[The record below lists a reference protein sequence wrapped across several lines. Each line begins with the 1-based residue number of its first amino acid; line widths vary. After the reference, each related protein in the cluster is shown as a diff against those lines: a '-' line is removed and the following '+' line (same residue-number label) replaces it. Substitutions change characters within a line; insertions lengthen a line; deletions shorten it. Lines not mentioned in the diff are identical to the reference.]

1 MTYEEALSIIIKKQS
16 LGIMP
21 GLSRIEK
28 LLKEMGS
35 PQNKIKVI
43 HIAGTNGKGTV
54 ASTLADAL
62 HKNGFN
68 VGLFTSPWV
77 DDYREQI
84 QLNGTYI
91 SKEDFA
97 RYIDEYKECN
107 ATEFELLTAIM
118 YKYFCDKGVDY
129 AVVECGMGG
138 LEDSTN
144 AVDKPVLSV
153 ITSVA
158 LDHTGFLG
166 NTLAEI
172 AKQKAGIIKK
182 NSATVLY
189 PNEKCE
195 SIFEEKCFAEN
206 NRLIKINDMGDFKK
220 NNLAVVNACLDFLGI
235 PVVDKT
241 VSLPAR
247 QELFGNSIMLD
258 GAHNEDGALALLK
271 ALPDKKI
278 SAVIGMMKD
287 KNYDAYLSLIAPK
300 CSKIYAV
307 AVNNP
312 RSLPA
317 TELAQTA
324 KRYCSNVT
332 ACENPHKALSLAR
345 QDDCF
350 VLVCGSF
357 YLAREIRK
365 DLM

>member
-21 GLSRIEK
+21 GLSRIEA
-28 LLKEMGS
+28 LLEKMGN
-35 PQNKIKVI
+35 PQNEIKVI

-62 HKNGFN
+62 HKNGYN

-84 QLNGTYI
+84 QLNGSYI
-91 SKEDFA
+91 SKEDFV
-97 RYIDEYKECN
+97 RYIDEYKDCSS
-107 ATEFELLTAIM
+107 TEFEFLTAIM
-118 YKYFCDKGVDY
+118 YKFFFDKRVDY
-129 AVVECGMGG
+129 AVIECGMGG

-144 AVDKPVLSV
+144 VIESPVLSV

-166 NTLAEI
+166 TTLDEI
-172 AKQKAGIIKK
+172 AIQKAGIIKK
-182 NSATVLY
+182 NSSTVLY

-195 SIFEEKCFAEN
+195 SIFAEKCLSEN
-206 NRLIKINDMGDFKK
+206 NRLIKIKNMGNFKK
-220 NNLAVVNACLDFLGI
+220 NNLAVVNACLDYLGVP
-235 PVVDKT
+235 PVEET

-247 QELFGNSIMLD
+247 QELFGNGIMLD

-271 ALPDKKI
+271 ALPDKNI
-278 SAVIGMMKD
+278 SAVIGMMRD
-287 KNYDAYLSLIAPK
+287 KNYDAYLSIIAPK

-307 AVNNP
+307 TVNNS
-312 RSLPA
+312 RSLSA
-317 TELAQTA
+317 CELAETA
-324 KRYCSNVT
+324 KGYCGNVT
-332 ACENPHKALSLAR
+332 VCENPHKALSLAR
-345 QDDCF
+345 QDGNF
-350 VLVCGSF
+350 VLACGSF